1 MDDGVE
7 LKQLTVGV
15 DRVGL
20 GAGAGLASAIV
31 LVAINAAS
39 VVIVFV
45 IYFLAMF
52 WLFGC
57 DCWTAAVA
65 IQEKFALGGWGLFL
79 TFLSENCRGKFL
91 KEVCIALLAGLL
103 KG

>member
-1 MDDGVE
+1 
-7 LKQLTVGV
+7 
-15 DRVGL
+15 
-20 GAGAGLASAIV
+20 V

-45 IYFLAMF
+45 IYFYLC
-52 WLFGC
+52 FGC
-57 DCWTAAVA
+57 LVVIAGQPLWPS
-65 IQEKFALGGWGLFL
+65 KRNFLWGLGGLFL